1 MNLKYETKA
10 IHAIV
15 TNQLSDENAQ
25 MGMDGHNKNTMK
37 KLITFVIL
45 LSFMTS
51 CSIIQK
57 TKKVDREKV
66 EQLETEK
73 TEISIRENSKLEES
87 VNLHFENQLI
97 SLLSAL
103 NWQYA
108 GKDSAEIEITQTDS
122 GIKIKTKG
130 SGTAEFKTH
139 SEKTLKK
146 SDSINTNRTKFVQN
160 NLSKIDKSVLTKSSS
175 EKVQKEKE
183 TKRWD
188 FSIAFWIV
196 LAIIIIVLIVVYAL
210 YKRSGGT
217 KFFEKT

>member
-1 MNLKYETKA
+1 
-10 IHAIV
+10 
-15 TNQLSDENAQ
+15 
-25 MGMDGHNKNTMK
+25 MDK
-37 KLITFVIL
+37 KIIISAIL
-45 LSFMTS
+45 LSFLTS

-57 TKKVDREKV
+57 SKSKEKEKIEISEIQKKDIELKAETK
-66 EQLETEK
+66 LETNSL
-73 TEISIRENSKLEES
+73 ISEN
-87 VNLHFENQLI
+87 NQLI

-103 NWQYA
+103 NWQYS
-108 GKDSAEIEITQTDS
+108 GKDSAEIEIIQTQT

-130 SGTAEFKTH
+130 TATADLKTI
-139 SEKTLKK
+139 SESKLNKI
-146 SDSINTNRTKFVQN
+146 DSINTNRTGFVQK

-196 LAIIIIVLIVVYAL
+196 LAIILIVLIVVYAL

-217 KFFEKT
+217 KFFNKT